1 MFLTGRQA
9 EIVDLAKV
17 EGRVLVE
24 DLASRFS
31 VTGHAPRLPRFEHR

>member
-9 EIVDLAKV
+9 EIVDLAKT

-24 DLASRFS
+24 DRHHVF
-31 VTGHAPRLPRFEHR
+31 P